1 MLPWWLERLLG
12 IEVRR
17 PDAETLPRPLVKTT
31 RQSLDAHSEGVVN
44 AVLARLV
51 ERGYADLA
59 VGQRRAWLVA
69 VYDLAVRNSGHAE
82 YFRTFGVGRAAET
95 RGALGELGAAAAR
108 AILDEAI
115 RRHVSVPGETGVREV
130 GSSRRPWS
138 PPDYTDLDADYLSVG
153 ANVERAVRREIGAHV
168 AEFVVIEE

>member
-17 PDAETLPRPLVKTT
+17 PDAETLPRPLVKTR
-31 RQSLDAHSEGVVN
+31 RQSLDAHPEGVVS

-51 ERGYADLA
+51 ERGYVELA
-59 VGQRRAWLVA
+59 VAQRRAWLVA
-69 VYDLAVRNSGHAE
+69 TYDLAVRNSGHAE

-95 RGALGELGAAAAR
+95 RSALGELGATAPR
-108 AILDEAI
+108 EILDEAI

-130 GSSRRPWS
+130 GSRRRPWS
-138 PPDYTDLDADYLSVG
+138 PPGYTDLDAGYLGVG
-153 ANVERAVRREIGAHV
+153 EEVERVVRREIRAHV

>member
-31 RQSLDAHSEGVVN
+31 RQSLDAHPEGVVS

-51 ERGYADLA
+51 ERGYAELA
-59 VGQRRAWLVA
+59 VAQRRAWLA
-69 VYDLAVRNSGHAE
+69 ATYDLAVRNSGHEE
-82 YFRTFGVGRAAET
+82 YFRTFGVGRAAEA
-95 RGALGELGAAAAR
+95 RSALGELGAAAAR
-108 AILDEAI
+108 ALLDEAI

-138 PPDYTDLDADYLSVG
+138 PPEYADLDDDYLGVG
-153 ANVERAVRREIGAHV
+153 GKVERAVRCEIRANF